1 MNRLDAL
8 WNLQTLDLDLDDTN
22 KKLLQANGQLKESDE
37 LVQARQMAEEAA
49 AALHATQ
56 RQLREEELELKGVA
70 GKIAIAED
78 RLYGGRVTNPKEL
91 ASLQQEQQHLKQKQG
106 ELEDNIL
113 QAMAD
118 GDEQESALKE
128 RRQTFERVEKSWKEE
143 QTELLQLITELKG
156 KAESLTSKRNEI
168 VGSLDKESVL
178 IYDELRRKKGGR
190 ALGSLRGDLCQ
201 ACRESNPTSK
211 VQLAKRRSELVFC
224 GGCGRILYT
233 GQV

>member
-8 WNLQTLDLDLDDTN
+8 WNLQALDLDLDDTN
-22 KKLLQANGQLKESDE
+22 KKLLQVTGQLKESDE

-49 AALHATQ
+49 ATLRVTQ

-70 GKIAIAED
+70 SKIAVAED

-91 ASLQQEQQHLKQKQG
+91 GSLQQEQQHLKQRQS
-106 ELEDNIL
+106 ELEDVIL
-113 QAMAD
+113 QAMTD
-118 GDEQESALKE
+118 GDAQESALKE
-128 RRQTFERVEKSWKEE
+128 RSQTLERMEKSWKEE
-143 QTELLQLITELKG
+143 QAVLSQRIAELKG
-156 KAESLTSKRNEI
+156 KTESLMSKRNEI
-168 VGSLDKESVL
+168 VGALDMESVQS
-178 IYDELRRKKGGR
+178 YEELRRKKGGR
-190 ALGSLRGDLCQ
+190 ALGSLRGDLCL